1 MSPQQRGFLGRV
13 TVGMSGQA
21 FARIIQSGYTILL
34 VPLLIRAWGVD
45 GYGQW
50 IALTALTSYMG
61 LSNFGL
67 VTTSANEMVI
77 ASGAGDSL
85 RARQTFQVSINL
97 TIVVVLPLILLLVAA
112 LSLMPVSRGLHLSQI
127 NSSAARVIIACSG
140 VTLWFQ
146 TLRGLMVAA
155 LYATGSYGFA
165 YYVQGAMKL
174 CELTGL
180 ALVVSFWAG
189 SQVSAATLVALIAFV
204 ELLVIAVYARRAA
217 PWARIDLRAFDR
229 AWVRSQ
235 AKPAIGFMVSNLATQ
250 GLMTQGPR
258 VVLGALLG
266 GPAVAL
272 YSIYAT
278 AMKFVDQL
286 LLTLVMPLEIEI
298 AHASGRGDFKQ
309 IHRLIVFGTHIAWA
323 LFLCVT
329 AGLLLFGPIV
339 FRIWTTGRIEFSYGL
354 MALFM
359 CLSAANLQGRV
370 SLHALIS
377 TNRLYGPSFLILICA
392 AISIGLG
399 ALLTRLIGIDGMVLG
414 GIGGEVINSAVVIVA
429 VSYWLDKPV
438 QSLLGDFFDFKGS
451 LGQLRA
457 KSLQAWGR
465 LRPQT

>member
-1 MSPQQRGFLGRV
+1 VSPQRGFLGRV

-85 RARQTFQVSINL
+85 RARKTFQVSINL
-97 TIVVVLPLILLLVAA
+97 TIVIVLPLILILVAG

-229 AWVRSQ
+229 AWIRSQ
-235 AKPAIGFMVSNLATQ
+235 VKPAVGFMVSNLATQ

-339 FRIWTTGRIEFSYGL
+339 FRIWTTGRIEFNYGL

-429 VSYWLDKPV
+429 VSYWLNKPV

>member
-1 MSPQQRGFLGRV
+1 MSQQQRGFLGRV

-21 FARIIQSGYTILL
+21 FSRIIQAGYTILL

-77 ASGAGDSL
+77 ASGAGDSV

-97 TIVVVLPLILLLVAA
+97 TIVVVLPLILLLVAG
-112 LSLMPVSRGLHLSQI
+112 LSLIPVSRGLHLSQI
-127 NSSAARVIIACSG
+127 NTSAARAIIACSG
-140 VTLWFQ
+140 ITLWFQ

-180 ALVVSFWAG
+180 ALVVSLCAG
-189 SQVSAATLVALIAFV
+189 SQVSAATVVTLVAFV
-204 ELLVIAVYARRAA
+204 ELFVITVYARRAA

-229 AWVRSQ
+229 AWISSQ
-235 AKPAIGFMVSNLATQ
+235 AKPAIGFMVSNLATA
-250 GLMTQGPR
+250 GLMIQGPR
-258 VVLGALLG
+258 VVLGAFLG

-323 LFLCVT
+323 LFLCVS

-339 FRIWTTGRIEFSYGL
+339 FRIWTTGRIEFNYGL

-359 CLSAANLQGRV
+359 CLSAANIQGRV

-377 TNRLYGPSFLILICA
+377 TNRLYGVSFLILICA
-392 AISIGLG
+392 TISIGLG
-399 ALLTRLIGIDGMVLG
+399 ALLTRPMGIDGMVLG
-414 GIGGEVINSAVVIVA
+414 GIGGEIINSAVVIVA
-429 VSYWLDKPV
+429 VSYWLNKPLRG
-438 QSLLGDFFDFKGS
+438 LLADFFNFNDS
-451 LGQLRA
+451 LSQLRA

>member
-1 MSPQQRGFLGRV
+1 VNTEQRGFLGRI
-13 TVGMSGQA
+13 TIGMSGQA
-21 FARIIQSGYTILL
+21 FSRIMQAGYTILL

-77 ASGAGDSL
+77 ASGAGDSR

-97 TIVVVLPLILLLVAA
+97 TIFFVLPLIVLLVIGLSAA
-112 LSLMPVSRGLHLSQI
+112 PLSRGLHLSQI
-127 NSSAARVIIACSG
+127 DSSAATKIIACSG
-140 VTLWFQ
+140 AALWFQ

-180 ALVVSFWAG
+180 ALVVSLYSG
-189 SQVSAATLVALIAFV
+189 SQVSAAFLVALVALM
-204 ELLVIAVYARRAA
+204 ELLVIGVYARRAA
-217 PWARIDLRAFDR
+217 PWARVDFRAFDR
-229 AWVRSQ
+229 TWIASQ

-278 AMKFVDQL
+278 AMRFVDQL
-286 LLTLVMPLEIEI
+286 LLTLVMPLEVEI
-298 AHASGRGDFKQ
+298 AHSSGRGDFKQ
-309 IHRLIVFGTHIAWA
+309 IHRLIVLGTHFSWA

-329 AGLLLFGPIV
+329 AGLLLFGPVV

-370 SLHALIS
+370 SLHALIC
-377 TNRLYGPSFLILICA
+377 TNRLFGPSFLMLLFA
-392 AISIGLG
+392 AMAIGLG
-399 ALLTRLIGIDGMVLG
+399 ALLTRLMGVNGMVLG
-414 GIGGEVINSAVVIVA
+414 GIAGELINSVIVIFA
-429 VSYWLDKPV
+429 VAYWLRKPPRG
-438 QSLLGDFFDFKGS
+438 LLGNLLDFKGS
-451 LGQLRA
+451 FGELRA
-457 KSLQAWGR
+457 KSLEAWYR
-465 LRPQT
+465 FRPQT

>member
-1 MSPQQRGFLGRV
+1 VNPPQRGFLRRV
-13 TVGMSGQA
+13 SIGMSGQA
-21 FARIIQSGYTILL
+21 FARIIQAAYTILL

-77 ASGAGDSL
+77 ASGAGDSE

-97 TIVVVLPLILLLVAA
+97 TIFCVLPLIVLLVIG
-112 LSLMPVSRGLHLSQI
+112 LSVSPLSRGLHLSQI
-127 NSSAARVIIACSG
+127 DSAAATRIIACSG
-140 VTLWFQ
+140 AALWFQ

-174 CELTGL
+174 CELLGI
-180 ALVVSFWAG
+180 ALLVSLDGG
-189 SQVSAATLVALIAFV
+189 SQVSAAVMVALVAFA

-217 PWARIDLRAFDR
+217 PWARLNFRAFDR
-229 AWVRSQ
+229 TWIASQ
-235 AKPAIGFMVSNLATQ
+235 ARPAIGFMVSNLATQ

-258 VVLGALLG
+258 VVLGAVLG

-278 AMKFVDQL
+278 AMRFVDQL
-286 LLTLVMPLEIEI
+286 LLTLVMPLEVEI
-298 AHASGRGDFKQ
+298 AHSSGRGDFKQ
-309 IHRLIVFGTHIAWA
+309 IQRLIVLGTHISWA
-323 LFLCVT
+323 LFLCVA
-329 AGLLLFGPIV
+329 AGLLLLGPIV
-339 FRIWTTGRIEFSYGL
+339 FRVWTAGRIEFSYGL

-370 SLHALIS
+370 SLHALIC
-377 TNRLYGPSFLILICA
+377 TNRLFGPSFLMLLMA
-392 AISIGLG
+392 TISIALG
-399 ALLTRLIGIDGMVLG
+399 ALLTPLMGVDGMVLG
-414 GIGGEVINSAVVIVA
+414 GIAGEVINSAIVIVA
-429 VSYWLDKPV
+429 VAQWLHLPR
-438 QSLLGDFFDFKGS
+438 QNLAGNLFNFKGS
-451 LGQLRA
+451 FEEVRA
-457 KSLQAWGR
+457 KSLQAWYR
-465 LRPQT
+465 FRAQV

>member
-77 ASGAGDSL
+77 ASGAEDSL
-85 RARQTFQVSINL
+85 RARKTFQVSINL
-97 TIVVVLPLILLLVAA
+97 TIVIVLPLILILVAG

-127 NSSAARVIIACSG
+127 NSSAARVIIGCSG

-298 AHASGRGDFKQ
+298 AHASGRGDLKQ

-339 FRIWTTGRIEFSYGL
+339 FRIWTTGRIEFNYGL

-414 GIGGEVINSAVVIVA
+414 GIGGEVINSAVVVVA
-429 VSYWLDKPV
+429 VSYWLNKPV